1 MDLNTDLKPGG
12 GASGSS
18 DTAIPGWPV
27 CLKSL
32 LSTKQWVDFL
42 FTIKKKMSSIALEY
56 LKLLHWKQKL
66 FTLNKNPVAGCIC
79 TFIFFFLLQNVI
91 LFLFM

>member
-1 MDLNTDLKPGG
+1 
-12 GASGSS
+12 
-18 DTAIPGWPV
+18 
-27 CLKSL
+27 
-32 LSTKQWVDFL
+32 
-42 FTIKKKMSSIALEY
+42 MSSIALEY